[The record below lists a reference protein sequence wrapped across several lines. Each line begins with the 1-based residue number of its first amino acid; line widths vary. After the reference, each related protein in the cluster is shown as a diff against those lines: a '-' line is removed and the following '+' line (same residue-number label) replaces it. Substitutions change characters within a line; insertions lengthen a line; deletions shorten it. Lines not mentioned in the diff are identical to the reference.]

1 MDNFKNVDVD
11 ILANIYFESKVIS
24 KNIFKKLVQKNI
36 RGYVAW

>member
-24 KNIFKKLVQKNI
+24 KNIFLKDGSKKH
-36 RGYVAW
+36 